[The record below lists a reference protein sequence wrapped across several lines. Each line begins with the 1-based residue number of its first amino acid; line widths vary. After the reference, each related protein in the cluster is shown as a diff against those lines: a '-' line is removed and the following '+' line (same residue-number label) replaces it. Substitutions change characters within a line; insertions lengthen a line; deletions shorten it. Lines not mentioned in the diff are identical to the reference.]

1 MKKIRLNSY
10 LEKAKELDIKP
21 FEISYSVS
29 KSISVSV
36 FNGEIEQQEIGNET
50 ALSARGIYD
59 GKVGLYS
66 IDSINKDS
74 VDELVNGVFSSSKY
88 GKEESEDSFF
98 DGKGKYKK
106 VKIDQKE
113 FPCASRTDD
122 NFSAKPDSSKYGSTY
137 HALSFDVDDC
147 FVFLPYTKA
156 IEFHRKSFLFTPC
169 LKTTEKNILKYQNE
183 LNILFTRGRKSLI
196 ICVEDITAYL
206 LLRKRWLR
214 LKKGKQIIS
223 SASSKQ
229 PNKHCHK

>member
-66 IDSINKDS
+66 VDSINKDS

-88 GKEESEDSFF
+88 GKE
-98 DGKGKYKK
+98 
-106 VKIDQKE
+106 
-113 FPCASRTDD
+113 
-122 NFSAKPDSSKYGSTY
+122 
-137 HALSFDVDDC
+137 
-147 FVFLPYTKA
+147 
-156 IEFHRKSFLFTPC
+156 
-169 LKTTEKNILKYQNE
+169 
-183 LNILFTRGRKSLI
+183 
-196 ICVEDITAYL
+196 
-206 LLRKRWLR
+206 
-214 LKKGKQIIS
+214 
-223 SASSKQ
+223 
-229 PNKHCHK
+229 